1 MRSKKQSET
10 KKASAATDAE
20 IKLKKVQMNNT
31 ILTDNKEIET
41 LDLPSWWSDDFPCV
55 ATLLKTG
62 FKGHRQLFA
71 ADVDVLPG
79 VGFAFYEVQWLSKD
93 GSSSDGPLTTIVPF
107 NNIESIEQ
115 VETVEAEDGGL
126 K

>member
-1 MRSKKQSET
+1 
-10 KKASAATDAE
+10 
-20 IKLKKVQMNNT
+20 MNNT

-79 VGFAFYEVQWLSKD
+79 RRLRVLRSPMARQRRVFLRWTPYD
-93 GSSSDGPLTTIVPF
+93 
-107 NNIESIEQ
+107 NRSIQ
-115 VETVEAEDGGL
+115 QHR
-126 K
+126 KH

>member
-1 MRSKKQSET
+1 
-10 KKASAATDAE
+10 
-20 IKLKKVQMNNT
+20 MNNT

-62 FKGHRQLFA
+62 FKRHRQLFA

-79 VGFAFYEVQWLSKD
+79 VGFAFYQATWLNDHDAVTDESM
-93 GSSSDGPLTTIVPF
+93 TTIIPF
-107 NNIESIEQ
+107 NNVESIEQ
-115 VETVEAEDGGL
+115 VETVDAEDGDF